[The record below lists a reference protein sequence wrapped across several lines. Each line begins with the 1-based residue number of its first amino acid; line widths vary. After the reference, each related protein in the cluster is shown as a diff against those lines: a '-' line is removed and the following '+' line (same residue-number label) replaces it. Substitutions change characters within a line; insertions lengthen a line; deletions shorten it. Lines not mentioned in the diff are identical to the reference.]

1 MACHD
6 DPTAGHFGVFKRY
19 EKIRARYYWN
29 RMFKDIEHWCHTCI
43 DCGMKK
49 MPRNKHKAPLL
60 PIPVDGAF
68 DRVAMDTLGPFPV
81 TNSGNQYVFVFTD
94 YYTRWP
100 EAFTLPS
107 TEAPHI
113 VWLLVNEILARHG
126 SPRTLLSDRGAN
138 FLSAVVREVSH
149 LMNTKRLH
157 TTSYHPQ
164 TDGLVE
170 RFNGT
175 LAESLSMYVSTD
187 QKDWDEHLPMILFAY
202 RVSPN
207 ATTFESPFYLLYVRE
222 PRLPVDTSL
231 LLQTSH
237 LSSSVDELRSRVVNN
252 LEHAQRIIP
261 LNTQLAQ
268 LLLKI

>member
-1 MACHD
+1 MLLL
-6 DPTAGHFGVFKRY
+6 
-19 EKIRARYYWN
+19 
-29 RMFKDIEHWCHTCI
+29 
-43 DCGMKK
+43 DCG
-49 MPRNKHKAPLL
+49 A
-60 PIPVDGAF
+60 
-68 DRVAMDTLGPFPV
+68 T
-81 TNSGNQYVFVFTD
+81 
-94 YYTRWP
+94 
-100 EAFTLPS
+100 
-107 TEAPHI
+107 
-113 VWLLVNEILARHG
+113 
-126 SPRTLLSDRGAN
+126 

-149 LMNTKRLH
+149 LMNTKCLH

-207 ATTFESPFYLLYVRE
+207 ATMFESPFYFYLLYGRE

-231 LLQTSH
+231 LLQTSN

-252 LEHAQRIIP
+252 LEHAQRIIRS
-261 LNTQLAQ
+261 NTRLAQ